1 MSRLIQDI
9 VSQILIALVLGNKKD
24 DLLLLLNDADIHNIA
39 ANEPNLFTSEKTPTG
54 EIRYFM
60 GIQIKTVG
68 NKSSPMVVRRIL

>member
-1 MSRLIQDI
+1 MQNV

-24 DLLLLLNDADIHNIA
+24 DLLLLLNDADIHSIA

>member
-1 MSRLIQDI
+1 MSGLIQDI
-9 VSQILIALVLGNKKD
+9 VSQILIALVLENKKD

-60 GIQIKTVG
+60 GVQIKIMAS
-68 NKSSPMVVRRIL
+68 KSAPLLVRRIL

>member
-1 MSRLIQDI
+1 MQNV
-9 VSQILIALVLGNKKD
+9 VSQILIALVLENKKD

-68 NKSSPMVVRRIL
+68 NKSSPLLVRRIL